1 MRITFLGAARE
12 VTGSCYL
19 IEGRNKRF
27 LVDCGMVQGSGEE
40 RNAASFSFDPGS
52 IDFLLLTHAH
62 LDHSGRIPFLYKD
75 GFRGKIFATA
85 PTIELCEVLWL
96 DMYKIML
103 EETNRTNRKNLRAG
117 RPSIE
122 PLYTE
127 EDVMGALNLFEPVGY
142 DEIVP
147 ADNIESVF
155 RNAAHIIGAATIE
168 IWIDGVKLVFSGDL
182 GPFYNVMEG
191 SPPIIDDADYV
202 ILESTYGNRRH
213 KTLEETREEF
223 ENAIREALRSGG
235 KVLIPSFVV
244 DRAQRLIYELSL
256 LKNKLKFDFPIFFDS
271 PMGSKATE
279 IYQKYMGLMAGEI
292 QKQIF
297 QGHDPFVLPGMSYV
311 SSPDES
317 RAINQIE
324 KAIVIAGS
332 GMCTGG
338 RIIHHLKHGLWKPN
352 TDLIF
357 VGYQAQGTLGR
368 LLVDGIKKVKLFGEE
383 ISVKAKINT
392 INGFSAHADQED
404 LLKWSDYFKSKPTF
418 IITHGEEEIA
428 ETFARILKK
437 RGRAVI
443 VPQLG
448 DTIELV
454 KKEQKICI
462 SVAPPAVESTVLQ
475 AINSKIESLQ
485 KKKIFTGTDS
495 DHLLQSALLLI
506 EEAERKIS
514 SDQ

>member
-1 MRITFLGAARE
+1 MKITFFGAARE

-19 IEGRNKRF
+19 IEGHKKRF
-27 LVDCGMVQGSGEE
+27 LIDCGMVQGSGEE
-40 RNAASFSFDPGS
+40 RNAASFPFDPRS
-52 IDFLLLTHAH
+52 IDFVLLTHAH
-62 LDHSGRIPFLYKD
+62 LDHSGRIPFLYKE
-75 GFRGKIFATA
+75 GFRGNLFATA

-96 DMYKIML
+96 DMYKIMM
-103 EETNRTNRKNLRAG
+103 EETNRINRKNIRAG
-117 RPSIE
+117 KPSIE

-127 EDVMGALNLFEPVGY
+127 EDVRGALSLFELISY
-142 DEIVP
+142 DEIVSFDDVE
-147 ADNIESVF
+147 AVF
-155 RNAAHIIGAATIE
+155 RDAAHIIGAATVE
-168 IWIDGVKLVFSGDL
+168 VWLEDVKLVFSGDL
-182 GPFYNVMEG
+182 GTFYNVMEG
-191 SPPIIDDADYV
+191 SPPIIDEADYV
-202 ILESTYGNRRH
+202 ILESTYGDRLH

-223 ENAIREALRSGG
+223 EYAIREALKSGG

-244 DRAQRLIYELSL
+244 DRAQRLIYEFTL
-256 LKNKLKFDFPIFFDS
+256 LKNKFSFDCPIFFDS
-271 PMGSKATE
+271 PMGNKATK
-279 IYQKYMGLMAGEI
+279 IYQKYMGLMSGEI
-292 QKQIF
+292 QKYIF
-297 QGHDPFVLPGMSYV
+297 QDQDPFTLPGMSYV
-311 SSPDES
+311 TSPDES
-317 RAINQIE
+317 RAINAID

-338 RIIHHLKHGLWKPN
+338 RIIHHLKHSLWKPN

-357 VGYQAQGTLGR
+357 VGYQARGTLGR
-368 LLVDGIKKVKLFGEE
+368 LLVDGAKKVKLFGEE
-383 ISVKAKINT
+383 IEVKAKINT

-428 ETFARILKK
+428 ETFAQILKK

-462 SVAPPAVESTVLQ
+462 SAAPPAVESTVLQ
-475 AINSKIESLQ
+475 TINSKIESLQ

>member
-12 VTGSCYL
+12 VTGSCYF
-19 IEGRNKRF
+19 IEGKNKRF
-27 LVDCGMVQGSGEE
+27 LIDCGMLQGSGEE
-40 RNAASFSFDPGS
+40 RNTASFPFDPKS
-52 IDFLLLTHAH
+52 IDFVLLTHAH

-117 RPSIE
+117 KPSIE

-127 EDVMGALNLFEPVGY
+127 EDVTGALNLFEPVGY

-147 ADNIESVF
+147 VDTVESVF
-155 RNAAHIIGAATIE
+155 RNAAHILGAATIE
-168 IWIDGVKLVFSGDL
+168 VWFDGVKLVFSGDL

-191 SPPIIDDADYV
+191 SPPIIDEADYV

-271 PMGSKATE
+271 PMGNKATE

-317 RAINQIE
+317 KSINQIE

-338 RIIHHLKHGLWKPN
+338 RIVHHLKHGLWKPN

-357 VGYQAQGTLGR
+357 VGYQARGTLGR
-368 LLVDGIKKVKLFGEE
+368 LLVDGVKKVKLFGEE
-383 ISVKAKINT
+383 IDVKAKINT
-392 INGFSAHADQED
+392 INGFSAHADQDD
-404 LLKWSDYFKSKPTF
+404 LLKWSDYFQSNSTF

-428 ETFARILKK
+428 ETFGRILEK
-437 RGRAVI
+437 RGRAVM
-443 VPQLG
+443 VPHLG
-448 DTIELV
+448 DSIELI
-454 KKEQKICI
+454 KKEKKVCV
-462 SVAPPAVESTVLQ
+462 SGEPAVESSVVQ
-475 AINSKIESLQ
+475 EISSKVKTLQ
-485 KKKIFTGTDS
+485 KKKIYTGTDG
-495 DHLLQSALLLI
+495 DHLLRSALILI
-506 EEAERKIS
+506 EEAEKAVMRE
-514 SDQ
+514 Q

>member
-1 MRITFLGAARE
+1 
-12 VTGSCYL
+12 
-19 IEGRNKRF
+19 
-27 LVDCGMVQGSGEE
+27 
-40 RNAASFSFDPGS
+40 
-52 IDFLLLTHAH
+52 
-62 LDHSGRIPFLYKD
+62 
-75 GFRGKIFATA
+75 
-85 PTIELCEVLWL
+85 
-96 DMYKIML
+96 
-103 EETNRTNRKNLRAG
+103 
-117 RPSIE
+117 
-122 PLYTE
+122 LYTE
-127 EDVMGALNLFEPVGY
+127 EDVLGALNLFEPVGY

-147 ADNIESVF
+147 VDTVESVF

-168 IWIDGVKLVFSGDL
+168 VWVDGVKLVFSGDL

-191 SPPIIDDADYV
+191 SPPIIDEADYV

-223 ENAIREALRSGG
+223 ENAIREALKSGG

-256 LKNKLKFDFPIFFDS
+256 LKNKMKFDFPIFFDS

-357 VGYQAQGTLGR
+357 VGYQARGTLGR
-368 LLVDGIKKVKLFGEE
+368 LLVDGAKKIKLFGEE

-392 INGFSAHADQED
+392 INGFSAHADQDD
-404 LLKWSDYFKSKPTF
+404 LLKWSDYFQSNPTF

-428 ETFARILKK
+428 EAFGRILEK
-437 RGRAVI
+437 RGRAVM

-448 DTIELV
+448 DSIELV
-454 KKEQKICI
+454 KKEKKVCV
-462 SVAPPAVESTVLQ
+462 SEVPAVESSVIQ
-475 AINSKIESLQ
+475 EISSKVKSLQ
-485 KKKIFTGTDS
+485 EKKVYIGTNG
-495 DHLLQSALLLI
+495 DHLLRSALLLI
-506 EEAERKIS
+506 EEAEKAVMKK
-514 SDQ
+514 

>member
-12 VTGSCYL
+12 VTGSCYF
-19 IEGRNKRF
+19 IEGKNKRF
-27 LVDCGMVQGSGEE
+27 LIDCGMLQGSGEE
-40 RNAASFSFDPGS
+40 RNTASFPFDPKS
-52 IDFLLLTHAH
+52 IDFVLLTHAH

-117 RPSIE
+117 KPSIE

-127 EDVMGALNLFEPVGY
+127 EDVTGALNLFEPVGY

-147 ADNIESVF
+147 VDNVESVF
-155 RNAAHIIGAATIE
+155 RNAAHILGAATIE
-168 IWIDGVKLVFSGDL
+168 VWFDGVKLVFSGDL

-191 SPPIIDDADYV
+191 SPPIIDEADYV

-271 PMGSKATE
+271 PMGNKATE

-317 RAINQIE
+317 KSINQIE

-338 RIIHHLKHGLWKPN
+338 RIVHHLKHGLWKPN

-357 VGYQAQGTLGR
+357 VGYQARGTLGR
-368 LLVDGIKKVKLFGEE
+368 LLVDGVKKVKLFGEE
-383 ISVKAKINT
+383 IDVKAKINT
-392 INGFSAHADQED
+392 INGFSAHADQDD
-404 LLKWSDYFKSKPTF
+404 LLKWSDYFQSNSTF

-428 ETFARILKK
+428 ETFGRILEK
-437 RGRAVI
+437 RGRAVM
-443 VPQLG
+443 VPHLG
-448 DTIELV
+448 DSIELI
-454 KKEQKICI
+454 KKEKKVCV
-462 SVAPPAVESTVLQ
+462 SGEPAVESSVVQ
-475 AINSKIESLQ
+475 EISSKVKTLQ
-485 KKKIFTGTDS
+485 KKKIYTGTDG
-495 DHLLQSALLLI
+495 DHLLRSALILI
-506 EEAERKIS
+506 EEAEKAVMRE
-514 SDQ
+514 Q

>member
-40 RNAASFSFDPGS
+40 RNAASFSFDPGN
-52 IDFLLLTHAH
+52 IDFVLLTHAH

-117 RPSIE
+117 KPSIE

-127 EDVMGALNLFEPVGY
+127 EDVLGALNLFEPVGY

-147 ADNIESVF
+147 VDTVESVF

-168 IWIDGVKLVFSGDL
+168 VWVDGVKLVFSGDL

-191 SPPIIDDADYV
+191 SPPIIDEADYV

-223 ENAIREALRSGG
+223 ENAIREALKSGG

-256 LKNKLKFDFPIFFDS
+256 LKNKMKFDFPIFFDS

-357 VGYQAQGTLGR
+357 VGYQARGTLGR
-368 LLVDGIKKVKLFGEE
+368 LLVDGAKKIKLFGEE

-392 INGFSAHADQED
+392 INGFSAHADQDD
-404 LLKWSDYFKSKPTF
+404 LLKWSDYFQSNSTF

-428 ETFARILKK
+428 EAFGRILEK
-437 RGRAVI
+437 RGRAVM

-448 DTIELV
+448 DSIELV
-454 KKEQKICI
+454 KKEKKVCV
-462 SVAPPAVESTVLQ
+462 SEVPAVESSVIQ
-475 AINSKIESLQ
+475 EISSKVKSLQ
-485 KKKIFTGTDS
+485 EKKVYIGTNG
-495 DHLLQSALLLI
+495 DHLLRSALLLI
-506 EEAERKIS
+506 EEAEKAVMKK
-514 SDQ
+514 

>member
-12 VTGSCYL
+12 VTGSCYF
-19 IEGRNKRF
+19 IEGKNKRF
-27 LVDCGMVQGSGEE
+27 LIDCGMLQGSGEE
-40 RNAASFSFDPGS
+40 RNTASFPFDPKS
-52 IDFLLLTHAH
+52 IDFVLLTHAH

-117 RPSIE
+117 KPSIE

-127 EDVMGALNLFEPVGY
+127 EDVTGALNLFEPVGY

-147 ADNIESVF
+147 VDTVESVF
-155 RNAAHIIGAATIE
+155 RNAAHILGAATIE
-168 IWIDGVKLVFSGDL
+168 VWFDGVKLVFSGDL

-191 SPPIIDDADYV
+191 SPPIIDEADYV

-271 PMGSKATE
+271 PMGNKATE

-317 RAINQIE
+317 KSINQIE

-338 RIIHHLKHGLWKPN
+338 RIVHHLKHGLWKPN

-357 VGYQAQGTLGR
+357 VGYQARGTLGR
-368 LLVDGIKKVKLFGEE
+368 LLVDGVKKVKLFGEE
-383 ISVKAKINT
+383 IDVKAKINT
-392 INGFSAHADQED
+392 INGFSAHADQDD
-404 LLKWSDYFKSKPTF
+404 LLKWSDYFQSNSTF

-428 ETFARILKK
+428 ETFGRILEK

-443 VPQLG
+443 VPHLG
-448 DTIELV
+448 DSIELI
-454 KKEQKICI
+454 KKEKKIGI
-462 SVAPPAVESTVLQ
+462 PETSAVESSVIQ
-475 AINSKIESLQ
+475 EISSKVKSLQ
-485 KKKIFTGTDS
+485 EKKIYSGTDG
-495 DHLLQSALLLI
+495 DHLLRSALLLI
-506 EEAERKIS
+506 KEAEKAVMRE
-514 SDQ
+514 Q

>member
-12 VTGSCYL
+12 VTGSCYF
-19 IEGRNKRF
+19 IEGKNKRF
-27 LVDCGMVQGSGEE
+27 LIDCGMLQGSGEE
-40 RNAASFSFDPGS
+40 RNTASFPFDPKS
-52 IDFLLLTHAH
+52 IDFVLLTHAH

-117 RPSIE
+117 KPSIE

-127 EDVMGALNLFEPVGY
+127 EDVTGALNLFEPVGY

-147 ADNIESVF
+147 VDTVESVF
-155 RNAAHIIGAATIE
+155 RNAAHILGAATIE
-168 IWIDGVKLVFSGDL
+168 VWFDGVKLVFSGDL

-191 SPPIIDDADYV
+191 SPPIIDEADYV

-271 PMGSKATE
+271 PMGNKATE

-317 RAINQIE
+317 KSINQIE

-338 RIIHHLKHGLWKPN
+338 RIVHHLKHGLWKPN

-357 VGYQAQGTLGR
+357 VGYQARGTLGR
-368 LLVDGIKKVKLFGEE
+368 LLVDGVKKVKLFGEE
-383 ISVKAKINT
+383 IDVKAKINT
-392 INGFSAHADQED
+392 INGFSAHADQDD
-404 LLKWSDYFKSKPTF
+404 LLKWSDYFQSNSTF

-428 ETFARILKK
+428 ETFGRILEK
-437 RGRAVI
+437 RGRAV
-443 VPQLG
+443 
-448 DTIELV
+448 
-454 KKEQKICI
+454 
-462 SVAPPAVESTVLQ
+462 
-475 AINSKIESLQ
+475 
-485 KKKIFTGTDS
+485 
-495 DHLLQSALLLI
+495 
-506 EEAERKIS
+506 
-514 SDQ
+514 

>member
-27 LVDCGMVQGSGEE
+27 LIDCGMVQGSGEE

-96 DMYKIML
+96 DMNKIML

-147 ADNIESVF
+147 VDNIESVF

-191 SPPIIDDADYV
+191 SPPIIDEADYV

-223 ENAIREALRSGG
+223 ENAIREALKSGG

-244 DRAQRLIYELSL
+244 DRAQRLVYELSL
-256 LKNKLKFDFPIFFDS
+256 LKNKMKFDFPIFFDS

-332 GMCTGG
+332 GMCNGG

-357 VGYQAQGTLGR
+357 VGYQARGTLGR
-368 LLVDGIKKVKLFGEE
+368 LLVDGVKKVKLFGEE

-392 INGFSAHADQED
+392 INGFSAHADQDD
-404 LLKWSDYFKSKPTF
+404 LLKWSDYFQSNPTF

-428 ETFARILKK
+428 ETFGRVLEK

-443 VPQLG
+443 VPRLG
-448 DTIELV
+448 DSIDLV
-454 KKEQKICI
+454 KKEKKVCV
-462 SVAPPAVESTVLQ
+462 SEAPAVESPVVQ
-475 AINSKIESLQ
+475 EISSKVKSLQ
-485 KKKIFTGTDS
+485 EKKIYTGTDG
-495 DHLLQSALLLI
+495 DHLLRSALLLI
-506 EEAERKIS
+506 EEAEKAVMEG
-514 SDQ
+514 

>member
-27 LVDCGMVQGSGEE
+27 LIDCGMVQGSGEE

-147 ADNIESVF
+147 VDNIESVF

-191 SPPIIDDADYV
+191 SPPIIDEADYV

-223 ENAIREALRSGG
+223 ENAIREALKSGG

-244 DRAQRLIYELSL
+244 DRAQRLVYELSL
-256 LKNKLKFDFPIFFDS
+256 LKNKMKFDFPIFFDS

-311 SSPDES
+311 NSPDES

-352 TDLIF
+352 TD
-357 VGYQAQGTLGR
+357 
-368 LLVDGIKKVKLFGEE
+368 
-383 ISVKAKINT
+383 
-392 INGFSAHADQED
+392 
-404 LLKWSDYFKSKPTF
+404 
-418 IITHGEEEIA
+418 
-428 ETFARILKK
+428 
-437 RGRAVI
+437 
-443 VPQLG
+443 
-448 DTIELV
+448 
-454 KKEQKICI
+454 
-462 SVAPPAVESTVLQ
+462 
-475 AINSKIESLQ
+475 
-485 KKKIFTGTDS
+485 
-495 DHLLQSALLLI
+495 
-506 EEAERKIS
+506 
-514 SDQ
+514 